1 MKEWIIAA
9 RLRTLPLAFACIIAG
24 AACAILANS
33 FKVELLVLSLLTTLL
48 LQILSNFANDYG
60 DAVSG
65 KDNAERI
72 GPDRMVASGKISAQQ
87 MKKAVILFAVLS
99 FLSGV
104 SLIVLA
110 FGLNLKLLITF
121 VLIGVAS
128 IAAAIAYTVG
138 KKPYGYSGLG
148 DISVFIFFG
157 LIGVGASAYLHTQ
170 AFEWSTLLPAAS
182 FGFLSA
188 AVLNFNNMRD
198 IENDKKTGKNTL
210 AVKIGL
216 QNAKSYQAI
225 IMIGAFLCLIAFS
238 LYHSFTTH
246 QYLYLITVPY
256 FMHLVKRMLKVN
268 TPALMDEFLKKTALS
283 TFALSILFL
292 VSVLIENS

>member
-1 MKEWIIAA
+1 MKNWIIAA

-24 AACAILANS
+24 AACALQAGI
-33 FKVELLVLSLLTTLL
+33 FKTELLALSLLTTLL

-60 DAVSG
+60 DAISG
-65 KDNAERI
+65 KDNAERV
-72 GPDRMVASGKISAQQ
+72 GPDRMVASGKILPAQ
-87 MKKAVILFAVLS
+87 MKKAVILFSILS

-104 SLIVLA
+104 GLIVLA
-110 FGLNLKLLITF
+110 FGLNVKLIFTF
-121 VLIGVAS
+121 VIIGIAS
-128 IAAAIAYTVG
+128 IIAAITYTIG

-148 DISVFIFFG
+148 DISVFLFFG
-157 LIGVGASAYLHTQ
+157 IIGVAASSFLHTQ
-170 AFEWSTLLPAAS
+170 SFNLSTLLPAAT

-216 QNAKSYQAI
+216 QNAKTYQAI
-225 IMIGAFLCLIAFS
+225 IMIAAFLCLIAFS
-238 LYHSFTTH
+238 LYHSFSTR
-246 QYLYLITVPY
+246 QYLYLVTVPY
-256 FMHLVKRMLKVN
+256 FMHLVKQMLKVN
-268 TPALMDEFLKKTALS
+268 SPAFMDEFLKKTALG

-292 VSVLIENS
+292 MSILIQN